1 MIKELKIDNIL
12 ECPPLIGISGNISR
26 IRELIDHVANTGLSV
41 VITGESGVGKEVVAH
56 QLYHKSSRR
65 GKPFIKI
72 NCAALPEGLL
82 ESELFGYEVGA
93 FTGADRNK
101 RGKFELAHGGVL
113 FLDEIG
119 DMSLQLQAKL
129 LHVLQSGE
137 FARLG
142 SESDIKTDTWIIAS
156 TNHDLEKDIKTQN
169 FREDLYYR
177 LNIIKICIDPLRN
190 RREDIPHLIDYFV
203 NRYSSKYSCDNTPS
217 QFNPNVI
224 ERLKTYHWP
233 GNVRELKNV
242 LKRIM
247 VLGFS
252 KDVLGEL
259 FQSDIFVQPKAV
271 DKHPSN
277 ITSQPY
283 PLPEFDLGNAL
294 DSSFTSLKDIKK
306 KFLTQ
311 VEREVITSVLSKTG
325 WNRSR
330 ATKVL
335 KISYKTLLNKIK
347 ELDIQFPD
355 THYR

>member
-1 MIKELKIDNIL
+1 MIKELMTNNIL
-12 ECPPLIGISGNISR
+12 ECPPLIGVSNNISR

-56 QLYHKSSRR
+56 QLYHKSSRC

-129 LHVLQSGE
+129 LHVLQGGE
-137 FARLG
+137 FSRLG
-142 SESDIKTDTWIIAS
+142 SENDIKTDTWIIAS
-156 TNHDLEKDIKTQN
+156 TNHDLEKDLKTQN

-190 RREDIPHLIDYFV
+190 RREDIPHLIEYYI
-203 NRYSSKYSCDNTPS
+203 NQYESKYSRDNRPS
-217 QFNPNVI
+217 SFSPNVI
-224 ERLKTYHWP
+224 ERLKNYHWP

-242 LKRIM
+242 LQRIM

-252 KDVLGEL
+252 KDVLAEL
-259 FQSDIFVQPKAV
+259 FPPDLFVQPKAFGGY
-271 DKHPSN
+271 PSN

-283 PLPEFDLGNAL
+283 SLPELDINSLDL
-294 DSSFTSLKDIKK
+294 SSTSLKDIKK
-306 KFLTQ
+306 KFLAQ
-311 VEREVITSVLSKTG
+311 IEREVITSVLSEAG

-330 ATKVL
+330 ATKIL

-347 ELDIQFPD
+347 ELDIQFPTD
-355 THYR
+355 PY